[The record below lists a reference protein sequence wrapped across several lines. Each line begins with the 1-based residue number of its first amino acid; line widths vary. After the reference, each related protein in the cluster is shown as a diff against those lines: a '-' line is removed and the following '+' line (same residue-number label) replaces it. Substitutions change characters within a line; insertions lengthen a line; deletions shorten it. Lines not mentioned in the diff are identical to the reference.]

1 MSRYMMTCSALVL
14 FVLVASAS
22 AQEQAE
28 QPVFK
33 DGDSWQF
40 VLSQKDTPV
49 STTERLTGTYE
60 LVYSEGKVNV
70 YEVNGDQK
78 TEVDIKPG
86 GPGDGLAALIG
97 KQEQRPTLKFP
108 LLVGQKWKYEY
119 VTRPAGS
126 NADQQRSV
134 EATVT
139 GIEQVTTP
147 AGSFKTYKLV
157 REESWQVTRGRTV
170 GWVTGIVTYYYSP
183 ETRSIVKS
191 TTANNRSSATA
202 QTELIKFTP
211 AK

>member
-1 MSRYMMTCSALVL
+1 M
-14 FVLVASAS
+14 
-22 AQEQAE
+22 
-28 QPVFK
+28 
-33 DGDSWQF
+33 
-40 VLSQKDTPV
+40 
-49 STTERLTGTYE
+49 
-60 LVYSEGKVNV
+60 
-70 YEVNGDQK
+70 
-78 TEVDIKPG
+78 DIKPG

-108 LLVGQKWKYEY
+108 LSVGQKWKYEY

-134 EATVT
+134 EAAVT

-147 AGSFKTYKLV
+147 AGSFKAYKLV
-157 REESWQVTRGRTV
+157 REETWQRKGGRIV
-170 GWVTGIVTYYYSP
+170 NWVTGTVTYYYSP

-191 TTANNRSSATA
+191 TTANNVTSATA

>member
-1 MSRYMMTCSALVL
+1 MKSLFLSSLGLVL
-14 FVLVASAS
+14 VTTATITF
-22 AQEQAE
+22 AQDQA
-28 QPVFK
+28 PAPSFK
-33 DGDSWQF
+33 DGDSWHF
-40 VLSQKDTPV
+40 ALSQKDTPV

-60 LVYSEGKVNV
+60 LVYSEGKVKV

-108 LLVGQKWKYEY
+108 LSVGQKWKYEY

-126 NADQQRSV
+126 NADQQRYV

-147 AGSFKTYKLV
+147 AGSFKAYKLV
-157 REESWQVTRGRTV
+157 REETWQRTGGRIV
-170 GWVTGIVTYYYSP
+170 NWVTGTVTYYYSP

-191 TTANNRSSATA
+191 TTANNVTSATA
-202 QTELIKFTP
+202 QTEMIKFMP